1 MCGIVCYFG
10 NAGLPLTRLLTA
22 MSAISYRAPDSTG
35 LALFGDDQEP
45 IRIRRALGDVSEL
58 GRALLGAA
66 AYPNQAGKLRVM
78 WQPAES
84 LEAAQRRLLTSEGF
98 PVPEKDAAGA
108 PTLDDLLSGRRTIAP
123 GTPGSA
129 LPLPVFATGTPAGLL
144 RVVQRMAEDYD
155 LSSVMVRTLFREGL
169 RGILAHSDRVP
180 EEIRISEV
188 LDAFDLVFEAAMTET
203 EIAGPGTADRAI
215 PIPPAAWEAMW
226 SHLREVR
233 VGVPEDFD
241 RDGVRGLFRWMD
253 AALLTRL
260 PLKPERHFELQE
272 ALERAWPAARARPNT
287 DWRTLYSA
295 EKGANVFGRAAAM
308 VLNQL
313 RHNVG
318 NPGAPLGSHPA
329 AEPGRPEMSVNGNPA
344 NGHALNGL
352 SRPAIAHGRWAIQ
365 SGVTLA
371 NCHPFF
377 DGRRRRAVMVNGQ
390 FSSETE
396 GEVRNFLLRTGFRFR
411 SENSTE
417 YFSLLWGHYFDVL
430 SADRRRFAEIEAQ
443 AAVPSEELAMGSQAV
458 DYRVLRNVRGRSD
471 EEIDELAFR
480 EAARR
485 MIARRAQLAVSGISL
500 HSPDRLF
507 VACHNRPAYLVHRME
522 TSEYM
527 VVSDVNAALGLF
539 PQALI
544 LNRSLA
550 VRRVR
555 DALDADLAGL
565 RSKDAPDRD
574 LALRKSAAAREEN
587 RLLEPFRVTVYPL
600 EGERLFVRIVG
611 TADGRRAEFTD
622 LDGEPAPPPEAF
634 STVLNPVRMRREV
647 FASFFETHLAE
658 IPERL
663 RDIRR
668 TYCPGEP
675 GRPELPLRERELRR
689 RFGPRL
695 ERLERVVLAGMGSAR
710 NVAEMAAPFFRRR
723 LPELSVRT
731 LQPVQVDDLDRTLSP
746 RSDLVILVS
755 WSGTTAD
762 MVAFARDLD
771 GARVT
776 NVSVTEKVFAD
787 MALISQRSGGVLPT
801 LTGEEVTVSAVKSPA
816 CMLHCLHLL
825 ALWLAD
831 RRESRGRLNPPD
843 FDALPAAV
851 ERLLGDRILLER
863 AGTVARNAGHC
874 HAALVIG
881 DVDQLGTVREAC
893 LKMEENSW
901 TAVGRPFIFP
911 EILAGS
917 FGAQLSRDEMREH
930 LVLVSATPGADLRRA
945 AGVIDRLRTAGVPF
959 SVISARETEA
969 APPPFSETRPLVVPA
984 VDPELQPVV
993 DTVFYTFFA
1002 LQFARAQGRS
1012 DDQFPR
1018 NRAKSVTAGRT
1029 REVRGPGP
1037 GRERDAMVRRL
1048 APAASTGG
1056 APRPA
1061 ETAWERR
1068 ASGPQAREIFGR
1080 LREIA
1085 GEFGTVPP
1093 AAAERLARA
1102 MADSDGEILLR
1113 PLDPGAERAA
1123 RSAACQWPR
1132 FLGRGMHTLMVGEP
1146 TGRLRPGALTLTLA
1160 TQPAD
1165 APAPPE
1171 EAGPPDGIGLAI
1183 GAEIPFFP
1191 SADRIELPGIPA
1203 GDTLDGERLYGA
1215 LNGLLLGTLRARD
1228 AHFFSAL
1235 SNHFASAGAWMDRVL
1250 DDRELRA
1257 EALRAMADNRVYRT
1271 AFFLGGD
1278 CGEGMTWTGVFD
1290 RISGLDMT
1298 WHRFGEASHGP
1309 LATVD
1314 NRAAE
1319 KYVRLTPRHEMTAR
1333 WGDRQVRLWERRHL
1347 GGRTVDE
1354 FRNDPSPRDRPAAPA
1369 PFFDQGAWYL
1379 PVLRKGYDA
1388 ELDNLILLDA
1398 SRAYP
1403 FAQALDDLATFGCR
1417 FARMVVITQTAFS
1430 GDPVRRELLAAPAG
1444 HLLRLPSLR
1453 GENGAV
1459 PVPGFLLPLAMRAL
1473 AEVMAGATVRLCGD
1487 ADAGM
1492 GGCQGGTV

>member
-10 NAGLPLTRLLTA
+10 NAGLPLPRLLTA

-58 GRALLGAA
+58 GRALLAGA
-66 AYPNQAGKLRVM
+66 AYPNQAGKLRAM
-78 WQPAES
+78 WQTDES
-84 LEAAQRRLLTSEGF
+84 PEDAQRNLLAAEGF
-98 PVPEKDAAGA
+98 PLPEDGA
-108 PTLDDLLSGRRTIAP
+108 DVRPPTLDEVLSGRRTLPP
-123 GTPGSA
+123 GTPGSV
-129 LPLPVFATGTPAGLL
+129 LPLPVFGTGTPAGLL
-144 RVVQRMAEDYD
+144 RVVQRMAEDFD

-169 RGILAHSDRVP
+169 RRTMSNSDQMPMEV
-180 EEIRISEV
+180 RISEV

-203 EIAGPGTADRAI
+203 EIAGPGTADQAI
-215 PIPPAAWEAMW
+215 PIAPAAWEAMW
-226 SHLREVR
+226 SHLRKVR
-233 VGVPEDFD
+233 VPVPEDFD

-253 AALLTRL
+253 AALLARL
-260 PLKPERHFELQE
+260 PLAPERHFRLQE
-272 ALERAWPAARARPNT
+272 ALERAWPPARSRPNT
-287 DWRTLYSA
+287 DWRTLYYA

-308 VLNQL
+308 VLDQL
-313 RHNVG
+313 QRSEE
-318 NPGAPLGSHPA
+318 PAGSTPTDAGPA
-329 AEPGRPEMSVNGNPA
+329 LPTRPI
-344 NGHALNGL
+344 HALA
-352 SRPAIAHGRWAIQ
+352 RPAIAHGRWAIQ

-377 DGRRRRAVMVNGQ
+377 DGRRRRAVIVNGQ
-390 FSSETE
+390 FSTETE
-396 GEVRNFLLRTGFRFR
+396 GQIRAFLLRTGFRFR

-443 AAVPSEELAMGSQAV
+443 ARDELDDLAVGSQAV

-471 EEIDELAFR
+471 ADIDELAFR
-480 EAARR
+480 EATRR
-485 MIARRAQLAVSGISL
+485 MIARRAQLAVSGVSL

-527 VVSDVNAALGLF
+527 VVSDINAALGLF
-539 PQALI
+539 PQAL
-544 LNRSLA
+544 LLSRSLA

-555 DALDADLAGL
+555 DALDSDISALRAEGASDRELA
-565 RSKDAPDRD
+565 A
-574 LALRKSAAAREEN
+574 RKSAAALEEN
-587 RLLEPFRVTVYPL
+587 QLLEPFRVTVHPL

-611 TADGRRAEFTD
+611 TAEGRAAEFTD

-647 FASFFETHLAE
+647 FASFYETHLAE

-668 TYCPGEP
+668 TYCPEEP

-689 RFGPRL
+689 RFGPKL
-695 ERLERVVLAGMGSAR
+695 ERLERVVLAGMGSSR

-723 LPELSVRT
+723 LPELAVRT
-731 LQPVQVDDLDRTLSP
+731 FQPIQVDDLDRAVSP

-771 GARVT
+771 GAGVT
-776 NVSVTEKVFAD
+776 NISVTEKVFAD
-787 MALISQRSGGVLPT
+787 MALISRRSGGVLPT

-831 RRESRGRLNPPD
+831 RRESRGRWNLPD
-843 FDALPAAV
+843 FAALPEAV
-851 ERLLGDRILLER
+851 ERLLADRALIER
-863 AGTVARNAGHC
+863 AVAVARSAGRC
-874 HAALVIG
+874 HAALAIG

-911 EILAGS
+911 EIRAGA
-917 FGAQLSRDEMREH
+917 FGGRLSRSGMGEH
-930 LVLVSATPGADLRRA
+930 LVLVSATPGADLGA
-945 AGVIDRLRTAGVPF
+945 AEDVIDRLRKADVPF
-959 SVISARETEA
+959 TVVSAAETEA
-969 APPPFSETRPLVVPA
+969 TPPPFSETNPLVLPA
-984 VDPELQPVV
+984 AEPDLQPVV
-993 DTVFYTFFA
+993 DTVFYTLFA

-1029 REVRGPGP
+1029 REIRGPGP
-1037 GRERDAMVRRL
+1037 ARERDAMTRRL
-1048 APAASTGG
+1048 RGVAPKPSV
-1056 APRPA
+1056 PRPP

-1068 ASGPQAREIFGR
+1068 ADGPRAKEILGR

-1085 GEFGTVPP
+1085 GDFGSVP
-1093 AAAERLARA
+1093 AAGAERFARA
-1102 MADSDGEILLR
+1102 MADSDGEIVLH
-1113 PLDPGAERAA
+1113 PLDPEAERAA
-1123 RSAACQWPR
+1123 RSIACQWPR
-1132 FLGRGMHTLMVGEP
+1132 FLGRGMYSLMVGEP
-1146 TGRLRPGALTLTLA
+1146 TGRVRPNALVLTLA
-1160 TQPAD
+1160 AEPGGSPSA
-1165 APAPPE
+1165 PE
-1171 EAGPPDGIGLAI
+1171 EGGGEPLAVGP
-1183 GAEIPFFP
+1183 EIRSFP
-1191 SADRIELPGIPA
+1191 SADRIDLA
-1203 GDTLDGERLYGA
+1203 GFQSGDPLAGERLYGA

-1228 AHFFSAL
+1228 PHFYSAL
-1235 SNHFASAGAWMDRVL
+1235 SAHFQSAGAWMDRL
-1250 DDRELRA
+1250 LEDRELRA
-1257 EALRAMADNRVYRT
+1257 EALRAMADNRAYRT

-1290 RISGLDMT
+1290 RIGGPDMT
-1298 WHRFGEASHGP
+1298 WHRFGESSHGP

-1319 KYVRLTPRHEMTAR
+1319 KYVRLTRRDELVSR
-1333 WGDRQVRLWERRHL
+1333 WEERPVRLWERRHL
-1347 GGRTVDE
+1347 GGRSVDD
-1354 FRNDPSPRDRPAAPA
+1354 FLANPNPRNRTGAPA

-1379 PVLRKGYDA
+1379 PVLRKGYEA
-1388 ELDNLILLDA
+1388 ERDNLILLDA
-1398 SRAYP
+1398 TRP
-1403 FAQALDDLATFGCR
+1403 FRFAQALDDLATFGCR

-1430 GDPVRRELLAAPAG
+1430 EDPVRRELLTAPAG
-1444 HLLRLPSLR
+1444 HLLRLPSPP
-1453 GENGAV
+1453 GETGAV
-1459 PVPGFLLPLAMRAL
+1459 PISGFLLPLGMRAL
-1473 AEVMAGATVRLCGD
+1473 AELMARAAGRLCVEPECEMD
-1487 ADAGM
+1487 
-1492 GGCQGGTV
+1492 GG

>member
-66 AYPNQAGKLRVM
+66 AYPNQAGKLRAM
-78 WQPAES
+78 WQGEES
-84 LEAAQRRLLTSEGF
+84 LEDAQRRLLAAEGF
-98 PVPEKDAAGA
+98 PVPEKTAEFRP
-108 PTLDDLLSGRRTIAP
+108 PTMDCLLSGRRSISP

-129 LPLPVFATGTPAGLL
+129 PPLPVFATGTTAGLL

-169 RGILAHSDRVP
+169 RGILAHSDRIP

-203 EIAGPGTADRAI
+203 EIAGTGTADRAI
-215 PIPPAAWEAMW
+215 PIPPAAWETMW

-233 VGVPEDFD
+233 VPVPEDFD

-253 AALLTRL
+253 AALLARL
-260 PLKPERHFELQE
+260 PLRPERHFELQE

-313 RHNVG
+313 LKNVD
-318 NPGAPLGSHPA
+318 NPGTPTGNRAGAESAPSGQS
-329 AEPGRPEMSVNGNPA
+329 
-344 NGHALNGL
+344 LNGL

-371 NCHPFF
+371 NCHPFY

-390 FSSETE
+390 FSTETE

-417 YFSLLWGHYFDVL
+417 YFSLLWGHYFDAL

-443 AAVPSEELAMGSQAV
+443 ASLPSDELAMGSQAV

-544 LNRSLA
+544 LSRSLA
-550 VRRVR
+550 VRRIR
-555 DALDADLAGL
+555 DALAADLAAL
-565 RSKDAPDRD
+565 RKKDAPDRE
-574 LALRKSAAAREEN
+574 LAVRKSAAAREEN

-611 TADGRRAEFTD
+611 TAEGRRAEFTD

-647 FASFFETHLAE
+647 FASFYETHLAE

-668 TYCPGEP
+668 TYCPEEP

-689 RFGPRL
+689 RFGPNL
-695 ERLERVVLAGMGSAR
+695 QRLERVVLAGMGSSR

-723 LPELSVRT
+723 LPELAVRT
-731 LQPVQVDDLDRTLSP
+731 LQPIQVDDLDRTLSP
-746 RSDLVILVS
+746 RSDLVVLVS

-776 NVSVTEKVFAD
+776 NISVTEKVFAD
-787 MALISQRSGGVLPT
+787 MALISQRSGGVLPA

-816 CMLHCLHLL
+816 CMIHCLHLL

-831 RRESRGRLNPPD
+831 RRESRGRRNPPD
-843 FDALPAAV
+843 FDTLPAAV
-851 ERLLGDRILLER
+851 ERLLGDRALLER
-863 AGTVARNAGHC
+863 AETVARNAGHC

-881 DVDQLGTVREAC
+881 DVDQLGTAREAC

-917 FGAQLSRDEMREH
+917 FGRQLSRDEMREH
-930 LVLVSATPGADLRRA
+930 LVLVSATPGADPRRA
-945 AGVIDRLRTAGVPF
+945 AGVMDRLRTARVPF
-959 SVISARETEA
+959 SVVSARENEA
-969 APPPFSETRPLVVPA
+969 APPPFSETGPLVVPA

-993 DTVFYTFFA
+993 DTVFYTLFA

-1048 APAASTGG
+1048 ALAAPPAG
-1056 APRPA
+1056 APRPG

-1068 ASGPQAREIFGR
+1068 AAGLQAREILGR
-1080 LREIA
+1080 IREIA
-1085 GEFGTVPP
+1085 GDFGAVPP
-1093 AAAERLARA
+1093 AAVERFARA

-1113 PLDPGAERAA
+1113 PLDPEAERAA
-1123 RSAACQWPR
+1123 RSIACQWPR
-1132 FLGRGMHTLMVGEP
+1132 FLGRGMHPLMVGEP
-1146 TGRLRPGALTLTLA
+1146 AGRLRPGTLALTLAAQTGDA
-1160 TQPAD
+1160 T
-1165 APAPPE
+1165 APPDE
-1171 EAGPPDGIGLAI
+1171 DGGSDGIGLAV
-1183 GAEIPFFP
+1183 GTEILAFP
-1191 SADRIELPGIPA
+1191 SADRIGLPGIPV
-1203 GDTLDGERLYGA
+1203 GDTLDGERLYSA

-1235 SNHFASAGAWMDRVL
+1235 SGHFQSAGTWMDRVL

-1257 EALRAMADNRVYRT
+1257 EALRAMADNRIYRT

-1290 RISGLDMT
+1290 RISGLDAT

-1319 KYVRLTPRHEMTAR
+1319 KYVRLAPRNEMTAR

-1347 GGRTVDE
+1347 GGRTVEE
-1354 FRNDPSPRDRPAAPA
+1354 FRNDPAPRDRPAAPA

-1417 FARMVVITQTAFS
+1417 FARMVVITQKAFS
-1430 GDPVRRELLAAPAG
+1430 EDPVRRELLAAPAG
-1444 HLLRLPSLR
+1444 HLLRLPSLD
-1453 GENGAV
+1453 GKNGAV
-1459 PVPGFLLPLAMRAL
+1459 PVSGFLLPLAMRAL
-1473 AEVMAGATVRLCGD
+1473 AELMAGAAGRLCGD
-1487 ADAGM
+1487 AEAGM
-1492 GGCQGGTV
+1492 NAHGEGKD